1 MDWTEEHDII
11 LLREVLAQDPNFI
24 TLLQRNG
31 LDRGAVELA
40 QDPYSYK
47 TGSRERG
54 QVLQTFA
61 DVLNNMQQPQF
72 KVTSRSIRD
81 HLNSLL
87 SKFKSKTNKELKAS
101 GIEVETTQL
110 NASLEEVLSAKTEYD
125 IKFSKLDDKKKQKTE
140 DDENSGEAVRN
151 RFMERL
157 SETKKR
163 QAVEPQTKRA

>member
-11 LLREVLAQDPNFI
+11 LLREV
-24 TLLQRNG
+24 
-31 LDRGAVELA
+31 LA

-54 QVLQTFA
+54 QVLQTIA

-101 GIEVETTQL
+101 GIEVETTEL
-110 NASLEEVLSAKTEYD
+110 NALLEEVLSAKTEYD
-125 IKFSKLDDKKKQKTE
+125 IKFA
-140 DDENSGEAVRN
+140 N
-151 RFMERL
+151 
-157 SETKKR
+157 
-163 QAVEPQTKRA
+163 